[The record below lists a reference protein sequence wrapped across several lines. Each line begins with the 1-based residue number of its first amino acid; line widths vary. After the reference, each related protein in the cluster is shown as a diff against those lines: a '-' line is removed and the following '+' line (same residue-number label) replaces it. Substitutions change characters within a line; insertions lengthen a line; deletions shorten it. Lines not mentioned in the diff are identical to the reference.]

1 MSLFASLKAAIIA
14 FFRTLTTSAN
24 VVHNVARV
32 GELQSQNLLAET
44 ALEGYTELT
53 AKHGEK
59 VAEKLTTA
67 MDFYSSLSTAVKWAV
82 AIKPNN

>member
-1 MSLFASLKAAIIA
+1 MSSLSLFGSLKSVIVATAA
-14 FFRTLTTSAN
+14 TVTTTAN
-24 VVHNVARV
+24 AVHNVARV

-53 AKHGEK
+53 DKHGEK

-67 MDFYSSLSTAVKWAV
+67 MDFYGSLSTAVK
-82 AIKPNN
+82 